1 MPPNPL
7 LTALR
12 LPLQAVPDPLQSL
25 LLTRVLN
32 RLLRRQPLAA
42 RLNELEGCSI
52 GIHIRDADTRLHFR
66 IRNGELVAAGEEAAR
81 VTIRGDLRDFVALA
95 TRAEDPDTLFFQRRL
110 CIEGD
115 VETGLHV
122 KNLLDTID
130 YDWEARVRERLP
142 RGAGDLAVRFVRH
155 VRTLV
160 SAGR

>member
-25 LLTRVLN
+25 VLTRVLN

-52 GIHIRDADTRLHFR
+52 GIHIRDADTRLHLR
-66 IRNGELVAAGEEAAR
+66 IRHGELVAAGEEAAQ

-130 YDWEARVRERLP
+130 CDWEARVRERLP